1 MEIDS
6 KTLAKI
12 FPGFF
17 DLNRSMDVNFQIS
30 LDSTLEPYIK
40 LKDGKV
46 QA

>member
-17 DLNRSMDVNFQIS
+17 DLNRAMDVNFEIG
-30 LDSTLEPYIK
+30 LDDSLEPEIK
-40 LKDGKV
+40 L
-46 QA
+46 